1 MPKVVSIKELRLFQ
15 NENASNHSW
24 GLVPTMGSLHEG
36 HLSIIKKSVSEN
48 LITFVTIFV
57 NPTQFDDKKD
67 LDNYPSSV
75 ESDLEKIHA
84 IDPAICVFVPK
95 VSSIYPDGTASKK
108 YELKELDKTME
119 GQNRPGHFNGVATVV
134 QRLFELIQPDV
145 AYFGQKDFQ
154 QLQIVS
160 LIGKS
165 MNIQISSV
173 PTVREANG
181 LAMSSR
187 NNRLSIELRN
197 EAQLIYNVLKMSK
210 EKFLTHS
217 ISEIKT
223 LIGNMFDQSPAFVLE
238 YFEIADE
245 STLKIADEKQ
255 KNTTYR
261 AFIAVKVDGIR
272 LIDNLSL
279 N

>member
-1 MPKVVSIKELRLFQ
+1 
-15 NENASNHSW
+15 
-24 GLVPTMGSLHEG
+24 
-36 HLSIIKKSVSEN
+36 
-48 LITFVTIFV
+48 
-57 NPTQFDDKKD
+57 
-67 LDNYPSSV
+67 
-75 ESDLEKIHA
+75 
-84 IDPAICVFVPK
+84 
-95 VSSIYPDGTASKK
+95 
-108 YELKELDKTME
+108 
-119 GQNRPGHFNGVATVV
+119 
-134 QRLFELIQPDV
+134 
-145 AYFGQKDFQ
+145 
-154 QLQIVS
+154 
-160 LIGKS
+160 
-165 MNIQISSV
+165 
-173 PTVREANG
+173 VREANG

>member
-1 MPKVVSIKELRLFQ
+1 
-15 NENASNHSW
+15 
-24 GLVPTMGSLHEG
+24 
-36 HLSIIKKSVSEN
+36 
-48 LITFVTIFV
+48 
-57 NPTQFDDKKD
+57 
-67 LDNYPSSV
+67 
-75 ESDLEKIHA
+75 
-84 IDPAICVFVPK
+84 
-95 VSSIYPDGTASKK
+95 
-108 YELKELDKTME
+108 ME
-119 GQNRPGHFNGVATVV
+119 GQNRPGHFDGVATVV